1 MKISKPA
8 YLVLLVVGL
17 VFVFLGLSNIGISI
31 FWDFSDLENLM
42 VGGLLIIIGLIT
54 LRIRYSFK
62 KKRIEKALQLL
73 IAVLFLLLKNNVFL
87 NNI

>member
-42 VGGLLIIIGLIT
+42 VGSLLIIIGLIT
-54 LRIRYSFK
+54 LRIRYSL
-62 KKRIEKALQLL
+62 KKRG
-73 IAVLFLLLKNNVFL
+73 
-87 NNI
+87 

>member
-1 MKISKPA
+1 MKISKPV

-42 VGGLLIIIGLIT
+42 VGSLLIIIGLIT

-62 KKRIEKALQLL
+62 KRG
-73 IAVLFLLLKNNVFL
+73 
-87 NNI
+87 

>member
-42 VGGLLIIIGLIT
+42 VGSLLIIIGLIT

-62 KKRIEKALQLL
+62 KEDRKALQRL
-73 IAVLFLLLKNNVFL
+73 IAVLFYC
-87 NNI
+87 

>member
-1 MKISKPA
+1 MKSSKPA

-42 VGGLLIIIGLIT
+42 VGSLLIIIGLIT

-62 KKRIEKALQLL
+62 KRG
-73 IAVLFLLLKNNVFL
+73 
-87 NNI
+87 

>member
-1 MKISKPA
+1 MKFSKPA

-42 VGGLLIIIGLIT
+42 VGSLLIIIGLIT

-62 KKRIEKALQLL
+62 KRG
-73 IAVLFLLLKNNVFL
+73 
-87 NNI
+87 

>member
-42 VGGLLIIIGLIT
+42 VGSLLIIIGLIT

-62 KKRIEKALQLL
+62 RG
-73 IAVLFLLLKNNVFL
+73 
-87 NNI
+87 

>member
-42 VGGLLIIIGLIT
+42 VGSLLIIIGLIT

-62 KKRIEKALQLL
+62 KKG
-73 IAVLFLLLKNNVFL
+73 
-87 NNI
+87 

>member
-42 VGGLLIIIGLIT
+42 VGSLLIIIGLIT
-54 LRIRYSFK
+54 LRIRYSY
-62 KKRIEKALQLL
+62 
-73 IAVLFLLLKNNVFL
+73 
-87 NNI
+87 

>member
-42 VGGLLIIIGLIT
+42 VGSLLIIIGLIT

-62 KKRIEKALQLL
+62 KR
-73 IAVLFLLLKNNVFL
+73 
-87 NNI
+87 

>member
-42 VGGLLIIIGLIT
+42 VGSLLIIIGLIT

-62 KKRIEKALQLL
+62 KRRNENPI
-73 IAVLFLLLKNNVFL
+73 NW
-87 NNI
+87 

>member
-42 VGGLLIIIGLIT
+42 VGSLLIIIGLIT
-54 LRIRYSFK
+54 
-62 KKRIEKALQLL
+62 
-73 IAVLFLLLKNNVFL
+73 
-87 NNI
+87 

>member
-42 VGGLLIIIGLIT
+42 VGSLLIIIGLIT
-54 LRIRYSFK
+54 LRIRYLFK
-62 KKRIEKALQLL
+62 KRG
-73 IAVLFLLLKNNVFL
+73 
-87 NNI
+87 

>member
-42 VGGLLIIIGLIT
+42 VGSLLIIIGLIT

-62 KKRIEKALQLL
+62 K
-73 IAVLFLLLKNNVFL
+73 
-87 NNI
+87 

>member
-42 VGGLLIIIGLIT
+42 VGSLLIIIGLIT
-54 LRIRYSFK
+54 FRIRYSFK
-62 KKRIEKALQLL
+62 KRG
-73 IAVLFLLLKNNVFL
+73 
-87 NNI
+87 

>member
-8 YLVLLVVGL
+8 YMILLVVGL

-42 VGGLLIIIGLIT
+42 VGSLLIIIGLIT
-54 LRIRYSFK
+54 LRVRYSFK
-62 KKRIEKALQLL
+62 KRE
-73 IAVLFLLLKNNVFL
+73 
-87 NNI
+87 

>member
-8 YLVLLVVGL
+8 YLILLVVGL

-31 FWDFSDLENLM
+31 FWDFNDIENLM

-62 KKRIEKALQLL
+62 KRG
-73 IAVLFLLLKNNVFL
+73 
-87 NNI
+87 

>member
-42 VGGLLIIIGLIT
+42 VGSLLIIIGLIT

-62 KKRIEKALQLL
+62 KKRIEKHC
-73 IAVLFLLLKNNVFL
+73 KY
-87 NNI
+87 